1 MSPTQLQGNQEVT
14 LPLGVELT
22 LFPLFEVA
30 RSVEGSKYLG
40 EQAKKNTVKILTIR
54 HTISE

>member
-1 MSPTQLQGNQEVT
+1 MSPMQLQGNQVT

-22 LFPLFEVA
+22 LLPLFEVA

-40 EQAKKNTVKILTIR
+40 EQAKKIR
-54 HTISE
+54 